1 MGIEEHIK
9 AKFKNEHH
17 KAIVNLRYTSN
28 WIGAFYNQQLDA
40 FNLTLP
46 QFNIL
51 RILRGANE
59 PLSIQMV
66 KERMLEPS
74 PNTTR
79 LIDKLLEKGFVKREK
94 CKTDRRV
101 VYLKITKSGL
111 KNLERVDIVFDDMS
125 LKNKITN
132 DEAVTLNRILNKLRG
147 EK

>member
-1 MGIEEHIK
+1 MGIEEHIN
-9 AKFKNEHH
+9 AKFKDEHH
-17 KAIVNLRYTSN
+17 KAIVNLRFTSN
-28 WIGAFYNQQLDA
+28 WIGAFYNQQLEN

-51 RILRGANE
+51 RILRGADE

-79 LIDKLLEKGFVKREK
+79 LIDKLLEKGFVKRER
-94 CKTDRRV
+94 CKSDRRV
-101 VYLKITKSGL
+101 VYLKITMSGL
-111 KNLERVDIVFDDMS
+111 KTLENVDEVFDDMS
-125 LKNKITN
+125 LKSNISN
-132 DEAVTLNRILNKLRG
+132 DEAVVLNKILNKLRG